1 MPSRLGRTGLK
12 PGARAP
18 DFTLPSAAGP
28 DVALHDFAERKVL
41 LVFSQT
47 GCCPCHAIVPGLDR
61 VQADRDIQVLVVNN
75 GTVEE
80 TRNWFDEVNP
90 RVPFLG
96 QQGFSVSRRY
106 EVFAT
111 PFAFLIDERGTIAS
125 KGIVS
130 NGQHIGLPPVGCPRR
145 CERPARGTGAGRNPN
160 RYVGRRMMMRIREIG
175 SVAEAAAASLS
186 RRQFCA
192 RFGRRALALG
202 GLLAGARI
210 VSAQDNV
217 YCCSYRC
224 TTPSGNSVPNMS
236 AQGVNQP
243 LESACPSEFQAG
255 NGTNCTRDSYE
266 THHDCRDC
274 R

>member
-1 MPSRLGRTGLK
+1 
-12 PGARAP
+12 
-18 DFTLPSAAGP
+18 
-28 DVALHDFAERKVL
+28 
-41 LVFSQT
+41 
-47 GCCPCHAIVPGLDR
+47 
-61 VQADRDIQVLVVNN
+61 
-75 GTVEE
+75 
-80 TRNWFDEVNP
+80 
-90 RVPFLG
+90 
-96 QQGFSVSRRY
+96 
-106 EVFAT
+106 
-111 PFAFLIDERGTIAS
+111 
-125 KGIVS
+125 
-130 NGQHIGLPPVGCPRR
+130 
-145 CERPARGTGAGRNPN
+145 
-160 RYVGRRMMMRIREIG
+160 MRIREIG